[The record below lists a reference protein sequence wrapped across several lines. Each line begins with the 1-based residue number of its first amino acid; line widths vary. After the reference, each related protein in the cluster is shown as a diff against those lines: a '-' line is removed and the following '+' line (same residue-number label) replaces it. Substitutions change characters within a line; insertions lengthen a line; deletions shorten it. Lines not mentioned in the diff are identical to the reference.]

1 MAKEFPLQPLLEYS
15 QHRMDSAE
23 RTLLMLK
30 QREEKERQRLRD
42 LLDYRREYQD
52 RLSGNSAAGMPIH
65 LLRDYQVFLAKVG
78 QAIHQQEQAVDQAH
92 ARWQQAH
99 EHWLSQRQKVK
110 AYETLAQR
118 HHNAEMQRLE
128 KRDQRI
134 SDEQAV
140 KRFLYNPDN
149 RET

>member
-1 MAKEFPLQPLLEYS
+1 MAKEFPLRPLLEYS

-23 RTLLMLK
+23 RTLLLLK
-30 QREEKERQRLRD
+30 QREEQERQRLQD
-42 LLDYRREYQD
+42 LFDYRREYQE
-52 RLSGNSAAGMPIH
+52 RLRGNAAGGIPIH
-65 LLRDYQVFLAKVG
+65 MLRDYQVFLAKVG
-78 QAIHQQEQAVDQAH
+78 QAILQQEHAVDQAH

-118 HHNAEMQRLE
+118 HQQAETQRTE
-128 KRDQRI
+128 KRDQRL

-149 RET
+149 RES